1 MNPDTH
7 GALLPCG
14 HRTRH
19 TSRVG
24 CCSGCGLLFSSDSA
38 FEKHRRHS
46 ECLTPEDAGLV
57 ARDSQT
63 APGEVVYGWPTP
75 DQRPSAWS
83 KEPQDARG
91 ALREGPI
98 SDEPTEVAHPDP
110 EPVSGPQRAAQ
121 QRETHPEESQP

>member
-1 MNPDTH
+1 MNP
-7 GALLPCG
+7 LLPCG

-38 FEKHRRHS
+38 FEKHRRHGV
-46 ECLTPEDAGLV
+46 CLPPADVGLV
-57 ARDSQT
+57 PRASRT
-63 APGEVVYGWPTP
+63 APGEVVYSLPGGHWG
-75 DQRPSAWS
+75 
-83 KEPQDARG
+83 KGPQDAIPAG
-91 ALREGPI
+91 AIGPR